1 MELAIKIVWI
11 IVALLGVYV
20 LYISLKKFTK
30 IMNNKILM
38 ERDLEMYKIN
48 FSEQAILS
56 HLDFIITECLDY
68 YIAMILT
75 PKHLYYINTSVETE
89 MLNKLSETIPERI
102 SPTLYSQLSLIYD
115 PEQISSV
122 IGEKIYTKVLEYVI
136 EFNVENENREKNKK
150 PNA

>member
-20 LYISLKKFTK
+20 LYISLKRFTK